1 LPVLPEIS
9 MVVKGKKGPKGCP
22 AKGIPA
28 GQNRKKKEPK
38 LWICKKRKKNPNWK
52 RISREKEALYTQIYP
67 QVVYNVNKTGSFF
80 QSIFMIANPWGV
92 SNKGE
97 KEVFP
102 VSLWINRPM
111 FP

>member
-38 LWICKKRKKNPNWK
+38 LWISKKRKKIPRGRGLAGRK
-52 RISREKEALYTQIYP
+52 KHFIHRFIHKLCI
-67 QVVYNVNKTGSFF
+67 
-80 QSIFMIANPWGV
+80 M
-92 SNKGE
+92 
-97 KEVFP
+97 
-102 VSLWINRPM
+102 
-111 FP
+111 